1 MSNIAGKIG
10 NMMIGWDGHGVLR
23 VLIGVGVIQDI
34 KKHKN
39 SKSQNFDIHPLSR
52 GGQYR
57 GTRSSDLYYTAQISI
72 KGVCYIFSIS
82 SKWRKRKTCFFFK
95 KKGTF
100 EAAPLRQ
107 KRKSDVYA
115 VTGPGRGTGEGEA
128 SPSPPRRENFEI
140 SPPSNGI
147 SLHLTLNS
155 IAFCHHTIH

>member
-57 GTRSSDLYYTAQISI
+57 STRSSNLHSTAQISI
-72 KGVCYIFSIS
+72 KGVCYIFNIS
-82 SKWRKRKTCFFFK
+82 SKWRKRETCFFLK
-95 KKGTF
+95 KKGLLSPRPYVKKGRATST
-100 EAAPLRQ
+100 Q
-107 KRKSDVYA
+107 WQ
-115 VTGPGRGTGEGEA
+115 GRGGGRGRGRL
-128 SPSPPRRENFEI
+128 PPPRPAGKILRYYYLEMAFPCIWE
-140 SPPSNGI
+140 
-147 SLHLTLNS
+147 S
-155 IAFCHHTIH
+155 IQ

>member
-57 GTRSSDLYYTAQISI
+57 GTRSSYLYYSAQISI
-72 KGVCYIFSIS
+72 KGVCSIS
-82 SKWRKRKTCFFFK
+82 AFRVNEGNVKPVFFLKKRDF
-95 KKGTF
+95 
-100 EAAPLRQ
+100 
-107 KRKSDVYA
+107 
-115 VTGPGRGTGEGEA
+115 
-128 SPSPPRRENFEI
+128 
-140 SPPSNGI
+140 
-147 SLHLTLNS
+147 
-155 IAFCHHTIH
+155 